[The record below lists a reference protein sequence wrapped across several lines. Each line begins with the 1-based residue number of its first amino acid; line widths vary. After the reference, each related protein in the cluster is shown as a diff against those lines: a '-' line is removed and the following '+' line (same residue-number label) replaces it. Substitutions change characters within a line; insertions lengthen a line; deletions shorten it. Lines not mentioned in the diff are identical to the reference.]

1 MADETFYRD
10 QILCTCSTLTFLP
23 TTFSADSLSSTANAA
38 VLFSD
43 TFRIV
48 LRAKKNE
55 GRQTYEA
62 VLVDGS
68 SHRILLAGG
77 PGLHS
82 IQEALFNLLI
92 ATSNQMTDYL
102 QGLSD
107 KEAAR
112 REHHESTSGHH
123 GTAGNPASTST
134 GGGAVR

>member
-1 MADETFYRD
+1 MTQPQQPSNHIQTAIMADETFYRD
-10 QILCTCSTLTFLP
+10 QILS
-23 TTFSADSLSSTANAA
+23 NAA
-38 VLFSD
+38 VLFPD

-92 ATSNQMTDYL
+92 ATSNQMTDHL
-102 QGLSD
+102 QGLAD
-107 KEAAR
+107 KEANG
-112 REHHESTSGHH
+112 REHHATTAPSHGVTGTPGHP
-123 GTAGNPASTST
+123 T
-134 GGGAVR
+134 R

>member
-1 MADETFYRD
+1 MTAIMADETFYRD
-10 QILCTCSTLTFLP
+10 QILS
-23 TTFSADSLSSTANAA
+23 NAA
-38 VLFSD
+38 VLFPD

-92 ATSNQMTDYL
+92 ATSNQMTDHL
-102 QGLSD
+102 QGLAD
-107 KEAAR
+107 KEANG
-112 REHHESTSGHH
+112 REHHATTAPSHGVTGTPGHP
-123 GTAGNPASTST
+123 T
-134 GGGAVR
+134 R

>member
-1 MADETFYRD
+1 M
-10 QILCTCSTLTFLP
+10 LTI
-23 TTFSADSLSSTANAA
+23 SLHAANAA
-38 VLFSD
+38 VLFPD

-68 SHRILLAGG
+68 SHKILLAGG

-92 ATSNQMTDYL
+92 ATSNSMTDYL
-102 QGLSD
+102 QRLAD
-107 KEAAR
+107 KEAEGK
-112 REHHESTSGHH
+112 EHHETTGSNKGHP
-123 GTAGNPASTST
+123 T
-134 GGGAVR
+134 R